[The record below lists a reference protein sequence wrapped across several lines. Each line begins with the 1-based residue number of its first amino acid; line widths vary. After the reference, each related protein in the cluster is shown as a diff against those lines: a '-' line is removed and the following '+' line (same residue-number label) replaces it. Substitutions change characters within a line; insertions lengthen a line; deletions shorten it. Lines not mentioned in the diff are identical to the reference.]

1 MSAPQSRPRPIVL
14 KFGGAVLGED
24 GGLERAAECVERER
38 ARHPGAGVVVV
49 VSALGMTTDRLFEE
63 AAASAAAAVDGRL
76 SGDPSMDPSGEDAGV
91 ARYVRSG
98 EEDAA
103 RRMMAA
109 LERVGAPALLCS
121 PECLGLVTSGT
132 LLNGDPESLNAERL
146 LGELYPAGEAPAVVV
161 TMGYVAHDRSGRPSL
176 LGRGGSDL
184 TALFIA
190 HHLGA
195 SDCVLL
201 KNVDGIHEA
210 DPHAAAGAGAPARLD
225 EVPFSELEA
234 FGGRVLQAKAARF
247 AVRHRLSF
255 SLGSPDRPELRT
267 RVR

>member
-1 MSAPQSRPRPIVL
+1 MSATQSRPRPLVL
-14 KFGGAVLGED
+14 KFGGAVLGEVR
-24 GGLERAAECVERER
+24 GVERAAECVERER

-49 VSALGMTTDRLFEE
+49 VSALGATTDRLFEE
-63 AAASAAAAVDGRL
+63 AATAIC
-76 SGDPSMDPSGEDAGV
+76 GEDAGV
-91 ARYVRSG
+91 AQHVRSG

-109 LERVGAPALLCS
+109 LVRLGAPAQLCS
-121 PECLGLVTSGT
+121 PECLGLVTSGS
-132 LLNGDPESLNAERL
+132 LLDGDPEALNAQSL
-146 LGELYPAGEAPAVVV
+146 LEELYPEGGAPAVVV
-161 TMGYVAHDRSGRPSL
+161 TMGYVAHDRSGQPSL

-210 DPHAAAGAGAPARLD
+210 DPNAAGMSPPARLD
-225 EVPFSELEA
+225 EVPFSELES

-255 SLGSPDRPELRT
+255 SLGSPDRPQLRT